1 MKFDDFS
8 LGETPVSKEPT
19 DIEKTNLES
28 HVELCALRYNALE
41 QRLDIIENKVG
52 QLQETVEKSHMSMIK
67 VLIGTA
73 GTVVAGVLSTLVV
86 IMSKTH

>member
-1 MKFDDFS
+1 M
-8 LGETPVSKEPT
+8 LGETAVSNEPT
-19 DIEKTNLES
+19 EIEKTNLES

-86 IMSKTH
+86 ILSKSH